1 MRMVWQLVL
10 RQIATPRGNRRRAQ
24 VSKVTAGTEA
34 A

>member
-1 MRMVWQLVL
+1 MVWQLVL
-10 RQIATPRGNRRRAQ
+10 RQIATPRVTTAGLR